1 MVRLLLLVIIIVS
14 AACKKHDGKHVVEA
28 IAKPE
33 VKENGDLVV
42 FLDQH
47 QTEQFEVVLTKREN
61 VTTRFSAPA
70 HVMAT
75 VVQSAD
81 NVAQNLILFDNADLS
96 YNYASYLQH
105 LVLINQW
112 KINIARVKDLLEHGA
127 ATGKDLIEAQTQL
140 ANEEAVIIE
149 HETKL
154 KLGGFDPVALRGAKV
169 ETVWVLCNVPEN
181 QVDNVREGNK
191 CTVHFNS
198 FPNEVMSARV
208 EAVGDVVDA
217 ITRMVK
223 VRIILSNPDSRIK
236 AGMYATVDFGVAEG
250 KFISVPHASIV
261 TVGGKSYVFVKISE
275 REYRRKL
282 VVLGQN
288 ADDSAMVISGLTEGE
303 QVVKSGTM
311 QLKGLSFGY

>member
-1 MVRLLLLVIIIVS
+1 MVRLLLLVMIIVS
-14 AACKKHDGKHVVEA
+14 VACKKPDGKHAIEA

-33 VKENGDLVV
+33 VKENGDLII

-47 QTEQFEVVLTKREN
+47 QTEQFEVVLTKKEN
-61 VTTRFSAPA
+61 VTARFSAPA

-81 NVAQNLILFDNADLS
+81 NVAQNLILFDDADLS

-112 KINIARVKDLLEHGA
+112 KINIARVKDLLAHGA

-154 KLGGFDPVALRGAKV
+154 KLGGFDPVALRGAKAK
-169 ETVWVLCNVPEN
+169 TVWVLCNVPEN
-181 QVDNVREGNK
+181 QVDKVREGNK
-191 CTVHFNS
+191 CTVHFTS

-250 KFISVPHASIV
+250 KFISVPHTSIV

>member
-1 MVRLLLLVIIIVS
+1 MVRLLLLVMIIVS
-14 AACKKHDGKHVVEA
+14 VACKKHDGKHAVEA

-33 VKENGDLVV
+33 VKENGDLIV

-47 QTEQFEVVLTKREN
+47 QTEQFEVVLTKKEN
-61 VTTRFSAPA
+61 VTARFSAPA

-81 NVAQNLILFDNADLS
+81 NVAQNLILFDDADLS

-112 KINIARVKDLLEHGA
+112 KINIARVKDLLAHGA

-154 KLGGFDPVALRGAKV
+154 KLGGFDPVALRGAKAK
-169 ETVWVLCNVPEN
+169 TVWVLCNVPEN
-181 QVDNVREGNK
+181 QVDKVREGNK

-208 EAVGDVVDA
+208 EAVGDMVDA

-223 VRIILSNPDSRIK
+223 VRIILSNPDSRIN

-250 KFISVPHASIV
+250 KFISVPHTSIV

>member
-1 MVRLLLLVIIIVS
+1 MRKPALLALIVLVI
-14 AACKKHDGKHVVEA
+14 ACRKHDATHAVQA

-33 VKENGDLVV
+33 IKQNGEVIV
-42 FLDQH
+42 FLDHH
-47 QTEQFEVVLTKREN
+47 QTEQFQTITAKKEN
-61 VTTRFSAPA
+61 VTARFSAPA

-81 NVAQNLILFDNADLS
+81 NAEQNLILFDDADLS

-112 KINIARVKDLLEHGA
+112 KINIARVKDLLAHGA

-154 KLGGFDPVALRGAKV
+154 KLGGFDPVGLRVAKAK
-169 ETVWVLCNVPEN
+169 TVWVLCDVPEN
-181 QVDNVREGNK
+181 QVDKVKEGNA
-191 CTVHFNS
+191 CSVHFNS
-198 FPNEVMSARV
+198 FPSEVMSAKV

-217 ITRMVK
+217 ITRTVK
-223 VRIILSNPDSRIK
+223 VRIILSNRDSRIK
-236 AGMYATVDFGVAEG
+236 AGMYANVDFGVAEG
-250 KFISVPHASIV
+250 SFISVPHSSVI
-261 TVGGKSYVFVKISE
+261 TVGGKSYVFIKVNDQ
-275 REYRRKL
+275 EYRRVL
-282 VVLGQN
+282 ITTRQNVDDRAVVLAG
-288 ADDSAMVISGLTEGE
+288 VKEGD

>member
-1 MVRLLLLVIIIVS
+1 MVRLLLLVMIIVS
-14 AACKKHDGKHVVEA
+14 VACKKHDGKHAVEA

-33 VKENGDLVV
+33 VKENGDLIV

-47 QTEQFEVVLTKREN
+47 QTEQFEVVLTRKEN
-61 VTTRFSAPA
+61 VTARFSAPA

-81 NVAQNLILFDNADLS
+81 NVAQNLILFDDADLS

-112 KINIARVKDLLEHGA
+112 KINIARVKDLLAHGA

-154 KLGGFDPVALRGAKV
+154 KLGGFDPVALRGAKAK
-169 ETVWVLCNVPEN
+169 TVWVLCNVPEN
-181 QVDNVREGNK
+181 QVDKVREGNK

-198 FPNEVMSARV
+198 FPNEVMSASV

-250 KFISVPHASIV
+250 KFISVPHTSIV

>member
-1 MVRLLLLVIIIVS
+1 MVRLLLLVMIIVS
-14 AACKKHDGKHVVEA
+14 VACKKHDGKHAVEA

-33 VKENGDLVV
+33 VKENGDLIV

-47 QTEQFEVVLTKREN
+47 QTEQFEVVLTKKEN
-61 VTTRFSAPA
+61 VTARFSAPA

-81 NVAQNLILFDNADLS
+81 NVAQNLILFDDADLS

-112 KINIARVKDLLEHGA
+112 KINIARVKDLLAHGA

-154 KLGGFDPVALRGAKV
+154 KLGGFDPVALRGAKAK
-169 ETVWVLCNVPEN
+169 TVWVLCNVPEN
-181 QVDNVREGNK
+181 QVDKVREGNK

-198 FPNEVMSARV
+198 FPNEVMSASV

-250 KFISVPHASIV
+250 KFISVPHTSIV

>member
-1 MVRLLLLVIIIVS
+1 MRQLTWLVFLFLIG
-14 AACKKHDGKHVVEA
+14 ACKRHEATHTVEA

-33 VKENGDLVV
+33 IKDNGELIV
-42 FLDQH
+42 FLDHH
-47 QTEQFEVVLTKREN
+47 QTEQFQTISAKNEN
-61 VTTRFSAPA
+61 VTARFSAPA

-81 NVAQNLILFDNADLS
+81 NAAQNLILFDNADLS

-112 KINIARVKDLLEHGA
+112 KINIARVKDLLAHGA

-154 KLGGFDPVALRGAKV
+154 KLGGFDPVALRGAKAK
-169 ETVWVLCNVPEN
+169 TVWVLCNVPEN
-181 QVDNVREGNK
+181 QVDKVKEGSR
-191 CTVHFNS
+191 CSVHFNS

-236 AGMYATVDFGVAEG
+236 AGMYANVDFGVAEG
-250 KFISVPHASIV
+250 SFISVPHGSIV
-261 TVGGKSYVFVKISE
+261 TVGGKSYVFLKMSE
-275 REYRRKL
+275 QEYRR
-282 VVLGQN
+282 VLITTGQN
-288 ADDSAMVISGLTEGE
+288 VDDNAIVLTGLKEGD
-303 QVVKSGTM
+303 Q
-311 QLKGLSFGY
+311 